1 MRKAKENIVGE
12 TLMFMLK
19 TVRKEKPSVFFL
31 FLLAFVTE
39 LAAKM
44 SAIILPKFLI
54 DELVLIIGGEPLENH
69 LSKII
74 IYAALIVGIA
84 LFTNLL
90 LNLEAQLMSVRSE
103 WFNQYFETEL
113 SKHTMTMDFEHTE
126 DPEALDKLAKA
137 KDGMSW
143 YSGGAIGIL
152 TQLYTVISNAAI
164 LLSVSVLII
173 IT

>member
-1 MRKAKENIVGE
+1 MRKAKENTVGE

-39 LAAKM
+39 LIAKM

-69 LSKII
+69 LSRII

-84 LFTNLL
+84 LSTNLL

-103 WFNQYFETEL
+103 WFNKYFETEL
-113 SKHTMTMDFEHTE
+113 
-126 DPEALDKLAKA
+126 
-137 KDGMSW
+137 
-143 YSGGAIGIL
+143 
-152 TQLYTVISNAAI
+152 
-164 LLSVSVLII
+164 
-173 IT
+173 